1 MNSFDQKK
9 IIEQSITEVLTITT
23 TAQIFPA
30 LTTVFLYGEDKSNN
44 KARNN
49 LMSKGKDKLKSKSK
63 NIWFL

>member
-1 MNSFDQKK
+1 M
-9 IIEQSITEVLTITT
+9 LTITT

-63 NIWFL
+63 NIWLL